1 MRAGRL
7 PANRSVFP
15 LTDSGDGALLL
26 PGDAPLA
33 VIAFAFITFCEEE
46 ASFVRVPGV
55 PVADALQL
63 LARHKGRRRKKIQ
76 VQLLQ

>member
-1 MRAGRL
+1 MACSQPIQSRL
-7 PANRSVFP
+7 PK
-15 LTDSGDGALLL
+15 LTNSGDGALLL

-33 VIAFAFITFCEEE
+33 VVVLAVDIAVCEEE
-46 ASFVRVPGV
+46 AGFVGVPGV

-63 LARHKGRRRKKIQ
+63 LARHEGRRRKKIQ